1 MKQTSLAIQNRRG
14 LHLSA
19 TLLAPETVRRP
30 PVVVFAHG
38 WGSSQASPRNREIAE
53 ALVEEGLA
61 ALLFDFTGHGESEGS
76 ADEAGLEAQVDDLED
91 VIELAAARR
100 DLGPLGVAGSSSGGV
115 AALAVSARD
124 DRVRAVV
131 LRAPSG
137 DTSFADAR
145 RTHAPTLVIQGGA
158 DSLLPRNREL
168 VEQLSGEH
176 ALRVV
181 AGASHLFDEPGTFAE
196 ARRET
201 VRWFQRWLSAPVL
214 GGEARPRSE
223 AVRSEDLPTHFSDRT
238 DAGRALADLL
248 VRHRGTNTLVL
259 ALPRGG
265 IAVAEPIAQALGA
278 ELDVFVSRKVR
289 APSQPE
295 LAIGAVAEGDVVVW
309 NDEVLHMLGVDDAD
323 RQREL
328 DRSRKELAERTRQYR
343 AVRPRAKL
351 DGRAAVIVVDDG
363 VATGATLK
371 AAIVALGKL
380 GVTPLVVAL
389 PGGSAETLDE
399 IARMPEVSRV
409 AALAR
414 PEPFFA
420 VGQLYDEF
428 EPVSSAEVCAALKR
442 FLPQRGGTQRSK

>member
-1 MKQTSLAIQNRRG
+1 VL
-14 LHLSA
+14 
-19 TLLAPETVRRP
+19 
-30 PVVVFAHG
+30 FAHG

-53 ALVEEGLA
+53 ALVDEGIA

-76 ADEAGLEAQVDDLED
+76 ADEAGLEAQADDLED
-91 VIELAAARR
+91 VIEFAAGRG
-100 DLGPLGVAGSSSGGV
+100 DLGALGVAGSSSGGV
-115 AALAVSARD
+115 AALAVAARD

-131 LRAPSG
+131 LRAPSA
-137 DTSFADAR
+137 DTNFADAE

-168 VEQLSGEH
+168 AELLAGEH

-181 AGASHLFDEPGTFAE
+181 ARASHLFDEPGTFAE

-201 VRWFQRWLSAPVL
+201 VRWFQRWLCAPVR

-223 AVRSEDLPTHFSDRT
+223 ARRAEELPTHFADRAE
-238 DAGRALADLL
+238 AGRALAERLL
-248 VRHRGTNTLVL
+248 RYRGTDTLVL

-265 IAVAEPIAQALGA
+265 IAVAEPIARELSA

-295 LAIGAVAEGDVVVW
+295 LAIGAVAEGDVVIW
-309 NDEVLHMLGVDDAD
+309 NDDVLRMLGVDEAD

-328 DRSRKELAERTRQYR
+328 ERSRKELAERTRQYR
-343 AVRPRAKL
+343 AVRARAKL

-399 IARMPEVSRV
+399 IARMPEVSSLV
-409 AALAR
+409 ALAR

-428 EPVSSAEVCAALKR
+428 EPVSSAEVCAALER
-442 FLPQRGGTQRSK
+442 FLPQRGGKRRSS